1 MFCLS
6 RPKGSAHTPL
16 GPTYHTIIKRNWT
29 GVERINNTNKKLN
42 IDEGYKCRLSTML
55 SLLALCTSAFKHRC
69 RCVVSIFYS
78 KIKHKARLTRT
89 VQFLMFCKSWILA
102 AIKKC
107 FFLCYFRLCFKALT
121 IICHTYC
128 LENPNSLLAM

>member
-29 GVERINNTNKKLN
+29 GVDRTNNTDKKLN

-69 RCVVSIFYS
+69 RCSSIN
-78 KIKHKARLTRT
+78 ILQQNKAQGSINKNRSISYVL
-89 VQFLMFCKSWILA
+89 
-102 AIKKC
+102 
-107 FFLCYFRLCFKALT
+107 
-121 IICHTYC
+121 
-128 LENPNSLLAM
+128 